1 MNTED
6 IRNEEI
12 RIRAENRLLK
22 SILEQLLNIELN
34 PRPKWLTI
42 DE

>member
-1 MNTED
+1 MNMED

-22 SILEQLLNIELN
+22 LILEQLLKIELI
-34 PRPKWLTI
+34 PRLEDLK
-42 DE
+42 